1 MKASKRLIVST
12 IVMVSSC
19 CGPAAHAG
27 IPVIDGANLVQ
38 SIMNILSW
46 AEQYQQM
53 YQDYEQ
59 QIRNYQALT
68 GARNLG
74 DILNNPAFR
83 NTVDPNFIN
92 TMQSIQN
99 SGSSGLSAQ
108 ARTLRK
114 TLELYDCSDRSGTD
128 RRTCEASLN
137 VNSQNMA
144 NQQNALSL
152 LTQRINQIQGL
163 QSRINSTDD
172 PKAIAELQARIAAEQ
187 TQIANDANRIA
198 VMNAYTAAQ
207 ERSIEQQ
214 LKEEEM
220 RNLSLSSD
228 GTDTLAPY

>member
-1 MKASKRLIVST
+1 MNALKRLICST
-12 IVMVSSC
+12 ILAASC
-19 CGPAAHAG
+19 VGGTAAHAG

-38 SIMNILSW
+38 SIMNVLSW

-59 QIRNYQALT
+59 QIRNYESLT

-99 SGSSGLSAQ
+99 SGSGGLSAQ
-108 ARTLRK
+108 ARALRR
-114 TLELYDCSDRSGTD
+114 TLEVYSCSDRSGTD
-128 RRTCEASLN
+128 RRTCEAALS
-137 VNSQNMA
+137 VNSQNMV
-144 NQQNALSL
+144 NQENALGL
-152 LTQRINQIQGL
+152 LTERINQIQGL
-163 QSRINSTDD
+163 QSRINTTDD

-187 TQIANDANRIA
+187 AQISNDANRIA

-207 ERSIEQQ
+207 ERSIEQK
-214 LKEEEM
+214 LKEDEM
-220 RNLSLSSD
+220 RNLSLTSD
-228 GTDTLAPY
+228 GTDTLSPL